1 MTASVGRKVQANPLF
16 SAALEGAPAQSEHA
30 GSEDLGDLGE
40 AVGGGHKM
48 KVKGITHHRTGAKSA
63 ASTYYLPIAP
73 DFCLTTVHNQWSI
86 LVG

>member
-40 AVGGGHKM
+40 AVGGGW
-48 KVKGITHHRTGAKSA
+48 KVWI
-63 ASTYYLPIAP
+63 
-73 DFCLTTVHNQWSI
+73 
-86 LVG
+86 